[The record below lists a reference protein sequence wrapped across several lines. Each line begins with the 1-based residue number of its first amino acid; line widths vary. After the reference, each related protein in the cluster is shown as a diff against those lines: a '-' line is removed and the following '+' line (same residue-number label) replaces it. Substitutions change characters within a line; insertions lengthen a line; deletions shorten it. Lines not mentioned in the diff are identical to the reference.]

1 METNQLLV
9 EAILA
14 VREGERRRAVPLL
27 ERYIDQKPS
36 DAAGWLWLGYC
47 LEDRA
52 EATRCMRHAMELDP
66 TFLRAVDMVNQIP
79 ALAKG
84 IRRVGD

>member
-27 ERYIDQKPS
+27 ERYIDQKPG

-52 EATRCMRHAMELDP
+52 EATRCMRHAMDLDP
-66 TFLRAVDMVNQIP
+66 TFMRAVEMVNQIP
-79 ALAKG
+79 ALPN
-84 IRRVGD
+84 INRRVGE